1 MRLPLLVLVSILA
14 TGSAPLLAD
23 NITYQNVG
31 ELTSD
36 NNFTAASTGSVTAY
50 FYSSTSRDE
59 DKLIIWDK
67 TSGAKTAPSL
77 DNRTASF
84 GSSVSI
90 SVKAGDSLVFIIDNI
105 SKGQYFNSVDYFGI
119 PSSSTYNDDGYN
131 HAYSAPYTGHFGVP
145 SGTFI
150 GFEDLGV
157 TSLKPLRGTDLDY
170 NDDNFVFTNVATN
183 ATPEPSSI
191 ILFGTGL
198 IGAAGALRRRFV
210 R

>member
-14 TGSAPLLAD
+14 TGSARLFAD

-31 ELTSD
+31 ELTSH
-36 NNFTAASTGSVTAY
+36 NNFTAASTGSVSAN

-59 DKLIIWDK
+59 DKLITWNK
-67 TSGAKTAPSL
+67 TFGAKTAPSR
-77 DNRTASF
+77 DNRTSSF

-90 SVKAGDSLVFIIDNI
+90 SVKAGDSLVFIIDNV
-105 SKGQYFNSVDYFGI
+105 SKGQYFKSVDYLGI
-119 PSSSTYNDDGYN
+119 PSSSTYNHDGYN
-131 HAYSAPYTGHFGVP
+131 HDYSAPDTGHFGAP
-145 SGTFI
+145 SNTFI

-157 TSLKPLRGTDLDY
+157 TSLKPLRGIDLDH
-170 NDDNFVFTNVATN
+170 DDNFIFTNVATS

-198 IGAAGALRRRFV
+198 IGVAVALRRRFV